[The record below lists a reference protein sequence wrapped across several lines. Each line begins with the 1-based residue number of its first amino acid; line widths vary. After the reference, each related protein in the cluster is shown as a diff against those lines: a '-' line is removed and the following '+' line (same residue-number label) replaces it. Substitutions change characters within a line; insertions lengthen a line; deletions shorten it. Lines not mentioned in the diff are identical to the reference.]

1 MIIPKIFDLEEIKAM
16 YLVLGKKISGKCL
29 GRKIKTFVPI
39 FSDLTLTVSITDFSA
54 ASKSSSASQ
63 RTLVSIFKRGFRLL
77 LYFMC
82 VGDFCVC
89 VYVYHMS
96 TLLTEAKRGHH
107 VSCT

>member
-39 FSDLTLTVSITDFSA
+39 FSDLTLSVSIADFSA

-63 RTLVSIFKRGFRLL
+63 RTLVSTF
-77 LYFMC
+77 
-82 VGDFCVC
+82 
-89 VYVYHMS
+89 
-96 TLLTEAKRGHH
+96 
-107 VSCT
+107 